1 MRQFVCRSQDV
12 PCPGIDRHCALKCF
26 TIDPRNIA
34 GRMVK
39 THLSV
44 HPRDGIEC
52 VIDSAMQFCFAIAS
66 SGDLYKR
73 AERGTGPPYSI

>member
-1 MRQFVCRSQDV
+1 
-12 PCPGIDRHCALKCF
+12 
-26 TIDPRNIA
+26 
-34 GRMVK
+34 VK

-44 HPRDGIEC
+44 HPGDDIEG

-73 AERGTGPPYSI
+73 AERGTGSPHSI

>member
-1 MRQFVCRSQDV
+1 MRQFLCRSQDA
-12 PCPGIDRHCALKCF
+12 PCPGIDRHFALKCF

-44 HPRDGIEC
+44 HPGDGIER
-52 VIDSAMQFCFAIAS
+52 VIDSAVQFCFVIAS
-66 SGDLYKR
+66 SSDLDKR
-73 AERGTGPPYSI
+73 AERGTGPPHSI